1 MTTRNFR
8 VNNGIEVGD
17 IVISASANTIVGLAT
32 AAPSADGD
40 VANKKYVD
48 DKTNLT
54 ILNSSVVVAD
64 TGSNGTITNTAD
76 GGAVLS
82 QTAATT
88 TVTAS
93 GAINLTAGT
102 DVVVPANVG
111 VTFGTGEKIEGD
123 NTDLTV
129 TSGGAINLTA
139 VTDVVVPANVGVTFG
154 TGEKIE
160 GDNTDLTVTS
170 GAKINLAAVSD
181 VHVPQNVGI
190 VFDANGSEKIE
201 SNDTDLTINS
211 GAKINLTATSDVH
224 IPKDIGIVFD
234 DNASEKIES
243 NDTDLTISSGAKI
256 KLSAT
261 SDVEIPNGV
270 GIAYGTAGEKIE
282 SDGTDLT
289 VTSTGVLNLT
299 ATGDTAITN
308 NATIGG
314 NLVLTGNLTVNGSTS
329 TVSSVN
335 TTIADNIIELNTGI
349 SASSNDAGI
358 IIERGSTG
366 NNAAILWDESADKFT
381 MGTTTATAADKSGG
395 VSVSVSTLVANLEG
409 NVTGDLTGT
418 ADVATAVTAADESS
432 DTSCNLLFVTGA
444 TGNLPPKTGT
454 NLTFNSSSGVLTA
467 TGFAGALTGDV
478 TGTADV
484 ATAITAADESSD
496 TSCNV
501 LFVTAATGDLPP
513 KTGTNLTFNSSSG
526 VLTATGFAG
535 DLTGDVTG
543 NADTATVATTVTI
556 TDNESTDEDN
566 AMIFTAG
573 GDVDGGNI
581 GLESDGTCTYN
592 PSTGKITATGFVGA
606 LTGNASGSSGSCTG
620 NAASATI
627 LQNTRAIGGV
637 NFNGSAAINL
647 PGVNTAGNQNTSGTA
662 AIATA
667 VTVTANNTANEDI
680 FICLVDGASGTQ
692 GIETDTG
699 LKYNPSTNVIASTAS
714 SAQYADVAERFEAD
728 APMEAG
734 SVVMVGGSAEI
745 TEITS
750 EMSEDVFGVISHK
763 PAYMMNAG
771 AGSDESHP
779 YVAMT
784 GRTPV
789 RVIGEV
795 TKGQRLVT
803 SSTKGCARAVA
814 QGESFS
820 PFNVI
825 GRALETDTDTNI
837 KLVNCAVRS
846 NN

>member
-8 VNNGIEVGD
+8 VNNGLEVGD

-48 DKTNLT
+48 DKVNLT

-170 GAKINLAAVSD
+170 GAKINLAATSDVHVPQNVGIVFDANGSEKIESNDTDLTINSGAKINLTATSD

-261 SDVEIPNGV
+261 SDVEIPNNV

-418 ADVATAVTAADESS
+418 ADVATA
-432 DTSCNLLFVTGA
+432 
-444 TGNLPPKTGT
+444 
-454 NLTFNSSSGVLTA
+454 
-467 TGFAGALTGDV
+467 
-478 TGTADV
+478 
-484 ATAITAADESSD
+484 ITAADESSD

-535 DLTGDVTG
+535 ALTGNVTG
-543 NADTATVATTVTI
+543 TADVATVATTVTI

-573 GDVDGGNI
+573 GDVDGGNL

-592 PSTGKITATGFVGA
+592 PSTGKITATGFVGS
-606 LTGNASGSSGSCTG
+606 LTG
-620 NAASATI
+620 
-627 LQNTRAIGGV
+627 
-637 NFNGSAAINL
+637 
-647 PGVNTAGNQNTSGTA
+647 TADV
-662 AIATA
+662 ATA

>member
-8 VNNGIEVGD
+8 VNNGLEVGD

-48 DKTNLT
+48 DKVNLT

-170 GAKINLAAVSD
+170 GAKINLAAVSDVHVPQNVGIVFDANGSEKIESNDTDLTINSGAKINLTAVSD

-409 NVTGDLTGT
+409 NVTGDVTGT
-418 ADVATAVTAADESS
+418 ADVATAITAADESS
-432 DTSCNLLFVTGA
+432 DTSCNVLFVTGA
-444 TGNLPPKTGT
+444 TGDLPPKTGT

-467 TGFAGALTGDV
+467 TGFAGALTGNV

-484 ATAITAADESSD
+484 
-496 TSCNV
+496 
-501 LFVTAATGDLPP
+501 
-513 KTGTNLTFNSSSG
+513 
-526 VLTATGFAG
+526 
-535 DLTGDVTG
+535 
-543 NADTATVATTVTI
+543 ATVATTVTI
-556 TDNESTDEDN
+556 TDNESTNEN
-566 AMIFTAG
+566 NPVVFVAG
-573 GDVDGGNI
+573 GDLDGGNL

-592 PSTGKITATGFVGA
+592 PSTGKITATGFIGD
-606 LTGNASGSSGSCTG
+606 LTGT
-620 NAASATI
+620 ASA
-627 LQNTRAIGGV
+627 AEY
-637 NFNGSAAINL
+637 S
-647 PGVNTAGNQNTSGTA
+647 
-662 AIATA
+662 
-667 VTVTANNTANEDI
+667 
-680 FICLVDGASGTQ
+680 
-692 GIETDTG
+692 
-699 LKYNPSTNVIASTAS
+699 
-714 SAQYADVAERFEAD
+714 DVAERFASDTTYE
-728 APMEAG
+728 PG
-734 SVVMVGGSAEI
+734 TVVALGGSEEI
-745 TEITS
+745 TQVNEEGS
-750 EMSEDVFGVISHK
+750 DEVFGVVSSLK
-763 PAYMMNAG
+763 QAAFKMNAG
-771 AGSDESHP
+771 AGDDDTHP
-779 YVAMT
+779 YIAMT
-784 GRTPV
+784 GRV
-789 RVIGEV
+789 NVKVIGTV
-795 TKGQRLVT
+795 NKGDRLISASVPGYAKAATKAECT
-803 SSTKGCARAVA
+803 A
-814 QGESFS
+814 
-820 PFNVI
+820 FNVI
-825 GRALETDTDTNI
+825 GRALTSKTI
-837 KLVNCAVRS
+837 AGQGSVLAAVRVS
-846 NN
+846 H

>member
-54 ILNSSVVVAD
+54 ILNSSVVVTD

-224 IPKDIGIVFD
+224 IPKNIGIVFD

-261 SDVEIPNGV
+261 SDVEIPNNV

-366 NNAAILWDESADKFT
+366 NNAAIIFDESADKFA
-381 MGTTTATAADKSGG
+381 MGLTTSTAADKSGG
-395 VSVSVSTLVANLEG
+395 ITVSTGTLLANLEG
-409 NVTGDLTGT
+409 NVTG
-418 ADVATAVTAADESS
+418 
-432 DTSCNLLFVTGA
+432 N
-444 TGNLPPKTGT
+444 
-454 NLTFNSSSGVLTA
+454 
-467 TGFAGALTGDV
+467 V

-535 DLTGDVTG
+535 ALTGNVTG
-543 NADTATVATTVTI
+543 TADVATVATTVTI

-566 AMIFTAG
+566 AIIFTAG
-573 GDVDGGNI
+573 GDVDGGNL

-606 LTGNASGSSGSCTG
+606 LTGTADVATG
-620 NAASATI
+620 
-627 LQNTRAIGGV
+627 
-637 NFNGSAAINL
+637 
-647 PGVNTAGNQNTSGTA
+647 
-662 AIATA
+662 

>member
-8 VNNGIEVGD
+8 VNNGLEVGD

-48 DKTNLT
+48 DKVNLT

-170 GAKINLAAVSD
+170 GAKINLAAVSDVHVPQNVGIVFDANGSEKIESNDTDLTINSGAKINLTAVSD

-395 VSVSVSTLVANLEG
+395 VSVSTGTLLANLEG
-409 NVTGDLTGT
+409 NV
-418 ADVATAVTAADESS
+418 
-432 DTSCNLLFVTGA
+432 
-444 TGNLPPKTGT
+444 
-454 NLTFNSSSGVLTA
+454 
-467 TGFAGALTGDV
+467 TGDV

-484 ATAITAADESSD
+484 ATAVTAADESSD

-535 DLTGDVTG
+535 ALTGNVTG
-543 NADTATVATTVTI
+543 TADVATVATTVTI

-573 GDVDGGNI
+573 GDVDGGNL

-606 LTGNASGSSGSCTG
+606 LTGTADVATG
-620 NAASATI
+620 
-627 LQNTRAIGGV
+627 
-637 NFNGSAAINL
+637 
-647 PGVNTAGNQNTSGTA
+647 
-662 AIATA
+662 

>member
-17 IVISASANTIVGLAT
+17 IVISGTANTIVGLAT

-48 DKTNLT
+48 DKVNLT

-444 TGNLPPKTGT
+444 TGDLPPKTGT

>member
-8 VNNGIEVGD
+8 VNNGLEVGD
-17 IVISASANTIVGLAT
+17 ITISASANTITGLAT

-48 DKTNLT
+48 DKANIT
-54 ILNSSVVVAD
+54 ILNTSVIVAD
-64 TGSNGTITNTAD
+64 TGSDGSITNTAD

-129 TSGGAINLTA
+129 TSG
-139 VTDVVVPANVGVTFG
+139 
-154 TGEKIE
+154 
-160 GDNTDLTVTS
+160 
-170 GAKINLAAVSD
+170 AKINLAATSD

-190 VFDANGSEKIE
+190 VFDANGSEKIESNDTDLTVSSGAKINLTATSDVHIPQNIGLVFDANGSEKIE

-224 IPKDIGIVFD
+224 IPKNIGIVFD

-256 KLSAT
+256 KLTAT
-261 SDVEIPNGV
+261 SDVEIPNDV
-270 GIAYGTAGEKIE
+270 GIAYGTGGEKIE

-314 NLVLTGNLTVNGSTS
+314 NLVLTGNLTVNGNTS
-329 TVSSVN
+329 TVSSTN

-366 NNAAILWDESADKFT
+366 NNAAIIFDESADKFA
-381 MGTTTATAADKSGG
+381 MGLTTSTAADKSGG
-395 VSVSVSTLVANLEG
+395 ITVSTGTLLANLEG
-409 NVTGDLTGT
+409 NV
-418 ADVATAVTAADESS
+418 
-432 DTSCNLLFVTGA
+432 
-444 TGNLPPKTGT
+444 
-454 NLTFNSSSGVLTA
+454 
-467 TGFAGALTGDV
+467 TGDV

-484 ATAITAADESSD
+484 ATAVTAADESSD

-535 DLTGDVTG
+535 ALTGNVTG
-543 NADTATVATTVTI
+543 TADVATVATTVTI
-556 TDNESTDEDN
+556 TDNESTNEN
-566 AMIFTAG
+566 NPVVFVAG
-573 GDVDGGNI
+573 GDLDGGNL

-592 PSTGKITATGFVGA
+592 PSTGKITATGFIGD
-606 LTGNASGSSGSCTG
+606 LTGT
-620 NAASATI
+620 ASA
-627 LQNTRAIGGV
+627 
-637 NFNGSAAINL
+637 
-647 PGVNTAGNQNTSGTA
+647 
-662 AIATA
+662 
-667 VTVTANNTANEDI
+667 
-680 FICLVDGASGTQ
+680 
-692 GIETDTG
+692 
-699 LKYNPSTNVIASTAS
+699 
-714 SAQYADVAERFEAD
+714 AQYSDVAERFASDTTYE
-728 APMEAG
+728 PG
-734 SVVMVGGSAEI
+734 TVVALGGSEEI
-745 TEITS
+745 TQVNEEGS
-750 EMSEDVFGVISHK
+750 DEVFGVVSSLK
-763 PAYMMNAG
+763 QAAFKMNAG
-771 AGSDESHP
+771 AGDDDTHP
-779 YVAMT
+779 YIAMT
-784 GRTPV
+784 GRV
-789 RVIGEV
+789 NVKVIGTV
-795 TKGQRLVT
+795 NKGDRLISASVPGYAKAATKAECT
-803 SSTKGCARAVA
+803 A
-814 QGESFS
+814 
-820 PFNVI
+820 FNVI
-825 GRALETDTDTNI
+825 GRALTSKTI
-837 KLVNCAVRS
+837 AGQGSVLAAVRVS
-846 NN
+846 H

>member
-54 ILNSSVVVAD
+54 ILNSSVIVSD

-170 GAKINLAAVSD
+170 GAKINLAATSDVHVPQNVGIVFDANGSEKIESNDTDLTINSGAKINLTATSD

-261 SDVEIPNGV
+261 SDVEIPNNV

-366 NNAAILWDESADKFT
+366 NNAAIIFDESADKFA
-381 MGTTTATAADKSGG
+381 MGLTTSTAADKSGG
-395 VSVSVSTLVANLEG
+395 ITVSTGTLLANLEG
-409 NVTGDLTGT
+409 NVTGDVTGT

-432 DTSCNLLFVTGA
+432 DTSCNVLFVTAA
-444 TGNLPPKTGT
+444 TGDLGPKTGT

-467 TGFAGALTGDV
+467 TGFAGALTGNV

-484 ATAITAADESSD
+484 
-496 TSCNV
+496 
-501 LFVTAATGDLPP
+501 
-513 KTGTNLTFNSSSG
+513 
-526 VLTATGFAG
+526 
-535 DLTGDVTG
+535 
-543 NADTATVATTVTI
+543 ATVATTVTI

-566 AMIFTAG
+566 AIIFTAG
-573 GDVDGGNI
+573 GDVDGGNL

-606 LTGNASGSSGSCTG
+606 LTGTADVATG
-620 NAASATI
+620 
-627 LQNTRAIGGV
+627 
-637 NFNGSAAINL
+637 
-647 PGVNTAGNQNTSGTA
+647 
-662 AIATA
+662 